1 MAMPTT
7 LAEFKRFFAIGDGS
21 TALLP
26 SQSFVYHVPKNKKVV
41 ITDIYLQNVSV
52 GDVSFLMLEQT
63 GANTY
68 TVRYRFFVRSNQT
81 LSVNFS
87 TGLRFGHEGP
97 LYDAIRLVNDD
108 IGTGGQVVPIVC
120 GRLVG

>member
-1 MAMPTT
+1 MPIT

-26 SQSFVYHVPKNKKVV
+26 GQFFIYHVPKNKKVV
-41 ITDIYLQNVSV
+41 ITDVYLQNTGV
-52 GDVSFLMLEQT
+52 GDVSFLFLEQT
-63 GANTY
+63 GTNTY
-68 TVRYRFFVRSNQT
+68 RVRYRFFVKADQT
-81 LSVNFS
+81 LSVNLS

-97 LYDAIRLVNDD
+97 LFDEIRLQNDD
-108 IGTGGQVVPIVC
+108 IGTGGQIVPIVC

>member
-1 MAMPTT
+1 MPIT
-7 LAEFKRFFAIGDGS
+7 LAEFKRFFAIGDGR

-26 SQSFVYHVPKNKKVV
+26 GQFFVYHVPKNKKVV

-52 GDVSFLMLEQT
+52 GGVSFLMLEQT

-68 TVRYRFFVRSNQT
+68 AVRYRFFVRTNQT
-81 LSVNFS
+81 LSVNLS
-87 TGLRFGHEGP
+87 TGLRFCHEAP
-97 LYDAIRLVNDD
+97 LFDAIRLENND
-108 IGTGGQVVPIVC
+108 IGSGGQVVPIVC